1 MTSYLRNPRL
11 DHAKR
16 GRLRYRL
23 QYEYVD
29 EKICG
34 RAKNRESRRRQRQSG
49 LQQTEL
55 QDLQLG
61 VVT

>member
-16 GRLRYRL
+16 RRLRYRL

-29 EKICG
+29 EKKCG
-34 RAKNRESRRRQRQSG
+34 RAKNRENRRRQRQSG

-55 QDLQLG
+55 QDIQLG
-61 VVT
+61 VVM